1 MMERTTNR
9 MDLLAQVAAGFATI
23 AAMADRASPGMATT
37 WIRTLTIWRSSA
49 ALDSD
54 PRIRHKG
61 VDADRYS

>member
-37 WIRTLTIWRSSA
+37 WIRTLTT
-49 ALDSD
+49 
-54 PRIRHKG
+54 
-61 VDADRYS
+61 